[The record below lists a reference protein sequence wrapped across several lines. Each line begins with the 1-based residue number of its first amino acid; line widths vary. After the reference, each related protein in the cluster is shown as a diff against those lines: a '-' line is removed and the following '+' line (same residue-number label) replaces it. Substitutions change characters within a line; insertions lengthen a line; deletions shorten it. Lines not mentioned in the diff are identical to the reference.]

1 MELRAMGEMTRDVGG
16 KTYAEIGQL
25 LGISHTRV
33 QQLEARALR
42 KMRKRAAFLGLDL
55 EAVLSTA
62 AQHDNAA
69 MLAGAHRGRRR

>member
-1 MELRAMGEMTRDVGG
+1 MGEMTRDVGG

-42 KMRKRAAFLGLDL
+42 KMRKRATLLGIDL
-55 EAVLSTA
+55 AAALSTRPK
-62 AQHDNAA
+62 HDNGAL
-69 MLAGAHRGRRR
+69 LAGAGRGRR